1 MFGDPNSMSS
11 DFTKSVL
18 VVDDEPGMRAGLAA
32 NLERDGWAV
41 ETASGF
47 GDAIRRL
54 TGKNYSVLIT
64 DVRMPDGDGL
74 QLMRHVRK
82 NSPSTAVILLT
93 AFGSVPEAVT
103 AIQDGACHYFMK
115 PVSFDAL
122 RTHLSKITPAEIA
135 SAATPRA
142 ESDEILGNSPALQR
156 CMVKARHAAR
166 VTADVLVEAESG
178 TGKELMARFIHNAS
192 DRSKKPFVA
201 VNCSA
206 VPEHLLESELFGHTR
221 GAFTGATQNRIG
233 KFAAAD
239 GGTILLDEIGEM
251 PLLLQPKLL
260 RVLQERQI
268 EPLGEAKPI
277 SVNIRVI
284 ATTNV
289 SLLDMVGQGRFR
301 ADLYYRLN
309 VIPIT
314 LPPLRQRREDIPL
327 LAHHFAAKFS
337 AQAGR
342 PAPEFYTEF
351 MAGLVRHDWPGNV
364 RELSNFIRR
373 VVTLNDSNVIDAS
386 WLSPEFL
393 RTVPSPATAIH
404 GVPGNSLREVERS
417 LLERTLEATQGNR
430 THAAEMLGVSLRTI
444 RNRIREYGLPPR
456 SFALR

>member
-1 MFGDPNSMSS
+1 MSL

-32 NLERDGWAV
+32 NLQRDGWSV

-47 GDAIRRL
+47 NEAIRRL
-54 TGKNYSVLIT
+54 SGKMFSILIT
-64 DVRMPDGDGL
+64 DIRMPDGDGL
-74 QLMRHVRK
+74 QLMRHVRR
-82 NSPSTAVILLT
+82 NAPSTSVILLT
-93 AFGSVPEAVT
+93 AYGSVPEAVS
-103 AIQDGACHYFMK
+103 AIQDGACHYFTK
-115 PVSFDAL
+115 PLSFEAL
-122 RTHLSKITPAEIA
+122 RNHLSKVTLMANKYQVAEKGDG
-135 SAATPRA
+135 
-142 ESDEILGNSPALQR
+142 EQILGNSPSLQLCLER
-156 CMVKARHAAR
+156 ARHAAKAN
-166 VTADVLVEAESG
+166 ADVLVEAESG
-178 TGKELMARFIHNAS
+178 TGKELIARFIHSAS
-192 DRSKKPFVA
+192 DRRNKPFVA

-221 GAFTGATQNRIG
+221 GAFTGATQNRLG

-239 GGTILLDEIGEM
+239 GGTLLLDEIGEM
-251 PLLLQPKLL
+251 PLTLQPKLL

-268 EPLGEAKPI
+268 EPLGESKPM
-277 SVNIRVI
+277 SVDIRVI

-314 LPPLRQRREDIPL
+314 LPPLRRRREDIPL
-327 LAHHFAAKFS
+327 LAHHFAGKFS
-337 AQAGR
+337 AQAGK

-351 MAGLVRHDWPGNV
+351 MTGLANHDWPGNI

-386 WLSPEFL
+386 WLLPEFL
-393 RTVPSPATAIH
+393 HGAPPQPATVH